1 MIAHDF
7 GGAVS
12 LRAHLVCG
20 ADYASLMLVD
30 VVAIPPSGSPF
41 FKFVQDNPG
50 LLEQLPGYVHRAIVR
65 AYISN
70 ASNVGLRHEDLDD
83 W

>member
-1 MIAHDF
+1 MPR
-7 GGAVS
+7 S
-12 LRAHLVCG
+12 
-20 ADYASLMLVD
+20 MLVD

-70 ASNVGLRHEDLDD
+70 ASNVALRTEALDALVKP
-83 W
+83 WTGS